1 MKNRVNVATHSR
13 SQLSE
18 NTVLKNTYMLLGM
31 TFCFSSI
38 MALVSLMTN
47 AAPINPL
54 LWLAIVFGLQYATI
68 ANSQTAW
75 GIPMI
80 FAFTGFMGYSIGP
93 IIALYLG
100 VYSNGSELVFTSL
113 GATGIIFFALSGYVL
128 ASGKDYSYMGG
139 MLFIAILVAFM
150 AGIGAMLFNMP
161 MLSIMVSGAF
171 ALISS
176 GLILFHTSEIVH
188 GGEKNYILAT
198 MSIFI
203 AIYNLFLSLLRI
215 LAFFAG
221 NRD

>member
-1 MKNRVNVATHSR
+1 MKNRVNVASSSR
-13 SQLSE
+13 SQISE
-18 NTVLKNTYMLLGM
+18 NSVLRNTYMLLGM
-31 TFCFSSI
+31 TFTFSSI
-38 MALVSLMTN
+38 MALVSLMVN
-47 AAPINPL
+47 AAPLNPI
-54 LWLAIVFGLQYATI
+54 LWLAVLFGLQYATI
-68 ANSQTAW
+68 ANSTTAW

-100 VYSNGSELVFTSL
+100 VYTNGSELVLTSL
-113 GATGIIFFALSGYVL
+113 GATGIIFFALSGYVI
-128 ASGKDYSYMGG
+128 ANEKDYSYMGG
-139 MLFIAILVAFM
+139 MLFVAILVAFM

-188 GGEKNYILAT
+188 GGERNYILAT

>member
-1 MKNRVNVATHSR
+1 MRNRVNVASRSR
-13 SQLSE
+13 SQISE

-31 TFCFSSI
+31 TFCFSGI
-38 MALVSLMTN
+38 MALVSLMMN
-47 AAPINPL
+47 AGPMNPL
-54 LWLAIVFGLQYATI
+54 LWLAVMFGLQYATV

-100 VYSNGSELVFTSL
+100 AYSNGSELVFTSL
-113 GATGIIFFALSGYVL
+113 GATGVIFFALSGYVI
-128 ASGKDYSYMGG
+128 ANGKDYSYMGG
-139 MLFIAILVAFM
+139 MLFVAILVAFM

-161 MLSIMVSGAF
+161 MLSIVVSGAF

-188 GGEKNYILAT
+188 GGERNYILAT

>member
-1 MKNRVNVATHSR
+1 MKNRVNVAIHSR